1 MTFEP
6 PAVPPSYQPPQSPV
20 PPPPAYQQPQQQP
33 PSYAQQ
39 PPQPQPQQPPAQPHP
54 GYGQQQAQP
63 SYAQQQ
69 PHPGYGQQPQQ
80 NNRPPRAKNTLGMV
94 SAILGA
100 SGFAL
105 GFIFTFIQLG
115 TFRTSGMDV
124 YGFIGGAHS
133 VFDALLGLGA
143 VALGVVGYLKGGP
156 SKLLAIV
163 GTTLGVALLL
173 GVLNSLIF
181 TIALPLLY

>member
-6 PAVPPSYQPPQSPV
+6 PAVPPSTNPSQYGPPQSPV
-20 PPPPAYQQPQQQP
+20 PPAPSYQQQ
-33 PSYAQQ
+33 
-39 PPQPQPQQPPAQPHP
+39 
-54 GYGQQQAQP
+54 QP

-69 PHPGYGQQPQQ
+69 QQPHPGYPQQPGQ
-80 NNRPPRAKNTLGMV
+80 NARPPRPKNTLGLV

-100 SGFAL
+100 SGFVL

-115 TFRTSGMDV
+115 TYATNSTSF
-124 YGFIGGAHS
+124 YGLLGGTRS
-133 VFDALLGLGA
+133 VLDALLGLGA
-143 VALGVVGYLKGGP
+143 IALGVVGYLKGGP

-173 GVLNSLIF
+173 DVLNGLIF
-181 TIALPLLY
+181 TIALPLIY

>member
-6 PAVPPSYQPPQSPV
+6 PAMPQ
-20 PPPPAYQQPQQQP
+20 
-33 PSYAQQ
+33 
-39 PPQPQPQQPPAQPHP
+39 QPQPQQPQQPQAPGYAQPQQPGYGQQPHP
-54 GYGQQQAQP
+54 GYAHQPQQA
-63 SYAQQQ
+63 QQ

-80 NNRPPRAKNTLGMV
+80 SKPARAKNTMGMV

-115 TFRTSGMDV
+115 MYATSSSGA
-124 YGFIGGAHS
+124 YGAISGVHS
-133 VFDALLGLGA
+133 VLDALLGLGA
-143 VALGVVGYLKGGP
+143 VALGVLGYLKGGP

-173 GVLNSLIF
+173 GVINGLIF
-181 TIALPLLY
+181 TIALPLIY

>member
-6 PAVPPSYQPPQSPV
+6 PAVPPSYTPPQSPA
-20 PPPPAYQQPQQQP
+20 PQAPSYQQQQ

-39 PPQPQPQQPPAQPHP
+39 PQQPQPQQPHP
-54 GYGQQQAQP
+54 GYP
-63 SYAQQQ
+63 QQ
-69 PHPGYGQQPQQ
+69 PGQ
-80 NNRPPRAKNTLGMV
+80 NARPPRVKNTLGFV

-100 SGFAL
+100 SGFLL

-115 TFRTSGMDV
+115 MYATNSTSA
-124 YGFIGGAHS
+124 YGLLGGTQS
-133 VFDALLGLGA
+133 VLDALLGLGA
-143 VALGVVGYLKGGP
+143 IALGVLGYLKGGP

-173 GVLNSLIF
+173 GVLNGLIF
-181 TIALPLLY
+181 TIALPLIY

>member
-6 PAVPPSYQPPQSPV
+6 PAVPPSYTPPQSPV
-20 PPPPAYQQPQQQP
+20 PSPPAYQQ
-33 PSYAQQ
+33 
-39 PPQPQPQQPPAQPHP
+39 QPQQPT
-54 GYGQQQAQP
+54 
-63 SYAQQQ
+63 YAQQ

-80 NNRPPRAKNTLGMV
+80 PQQQPHPGYGHQSQPTGRPAPVKNTLGLV

-100 SGFAL
+100 SGFLL

-115 TFRTSGMDV
+115 MYATNNSSAYGLISGTQ
-124 YGFIGGAHS
+124 S
-133 VFDALLGLGA
+133 VLDALLGLGA
-143 VALGVVGYLKGGP
+143 VALGVLGYLKGGP

-181 TIALPLLY
+181 TIALPLIY

>member
-6 PAVPPSYQPPQSPV
+6 PAMPQ
-20 PPPPAYQQPQQQP
+20 
-33 PSYAQQ
+33 
-39 PPQPQPQQPPAQPHP
+39 QPQPQQPQQPQQPGYGQQPHPGYAQQPQQAQQPHP
-54 GYGQQQAQP
+54 GYGQQQQAQQP
-63 SYAQQQ
+63 HPGYGQQQQAQQ

-80 NNRPPRAKNTLGMV
+80 SKPARAKNTMGMV

-115 TFRTSGMDV
+115 MYATSSSGA
-124 YGFIGGAHS
+124 YGAISGVHS
-133 VFDALLGLGA
+133 VLDALLGLGA
-143 VALGVVGYLKGGP
+143 VALGVLGYLKGGP

-173 GVLNSLIF
+173 GVINGLIF
-181 TIALPLLY
+181 TIALPLIY

>member
-6 PAVPPSYQPPQSPV
+6 PAVPPSYTPPQSPV
-20 PPPPAYQQPQQQP
+20 PPPPSYQQPQQPPSYQQP
-33 PSYAQQ
+33 QPSYAQQ
-39 PPQPQPQQPPAQPHP
+39 PAQP
-54 GYGQQQAQP
+54 GYAQP
-63 SYAQQQ
+63 QQ
-69 PHPGYGQQPQQ
+69 PHPGYGPTPAHNGQ
-80 NNRPPRAKNTLGMV
+80 PPRAKNTLGLV

-115 TFRTSGMDV
+115 MLGTDSLSS
-124 YGFIGGAHS
+124 YGILGGVHS
-133 VFDALLGLGA
+133 VFDALLGIGA

-173 GVLNSLIF
+173 GVLNGLIF
-181 TIALPLLY
+181 LVAAPFTY

>member
-6 PAVPPSYQPPQSPV
+6 PAMPQ
-20 PPPPAYQQPQQQP
+20 
-33 PSYAQQ
+33 
-39 PPQPQPQQPPAQPHP
+39 QPQPQQPQAPSNAQPQQPGYGQQPHPGYAQQPHP
-54 GYGQQQAQP
+54 GYGQPQQA
-63 SYAQQQ
+63 QQ

-80 NNRPPRAKNTLGMV
+80 SKPARAKNTMGMV

-115 TFRTSGMDV
+115 MYATSSSGA
-124 YGFIGGAHS
+124 YGAISGVHS
-133 VFDALLGLGA
+133 VLDALLGLGA
-143 VALGVVGYLKGGP
+143 VALGVLGYLKGGP

-173 GVLNSLIF
+173 GVINGLIF
-181 TIALPLLY
+181 TIALPLIY

>member
-6 PAVPPSYQPPQSPV
+6 PAVPPSYTPPQSTPQSPV
-20 PPPPAYQQPQQQP
+20 PPAPSYQQQP

-39 PPQPQPQQPPAQPHP
+39 QQP
-54 GYGQQQAQP
+54 GYAPQQP

-69 PHPGYGQQPQQ
+69 QQQPHPGYPQQPGQ
-80 NNRPPRAKNTLGMV
+80 NARPPRPKNTLGLV

-115 TFRTSGMDV
+115 MYATDSSGA
-124 YGFIGGAHS
+124 YGLLSGTQS
-133 VFDALLGLGA
+133 VLDALLGLGA
-143 VALGVVGYLKGGP
+143 IALGVLGYLKGGP

-173 GVLNSLIF
+173 GVLNGLIF
-181 TIALPLLY
+181 TIALPLIY